1 MKEGQEQFLT
11 FILDRTKEDKKEKMQ
26 ALLAEMFE
34 RQQTGKLDKMYLMT
48 KAPKLLAY
56 LKPEAIDEV
65 KQVVSEFSKNINCQ
79 IKLDNSSLH
88 M

>member
-48 KAPKLLAY
+48 NAPKLLAY

-65 KQVVSEFSKNINCQ
+65 KQVVSEFSKNM
-79 IKLDNSSLH
+79 K
-88 M
+88 

>member
-34 RQQTGKLDKMYLMT
+34 RQQTGKLDKMYLMI

-65 KQVVSEFSKNINCQ
+65 KQVVSEFSKNM
-79 IKLDNSSLH
+79 K
-88 M
+88 

>member
-34 RQQTGKLDKMYLMT
+34 RQQTGKLDKMYLM
-48 KAPKLLAY
+48 KLNKSFRNF
-56 LKPEAIDEV
+56 LKIWN
-65 KQVVSEFSKNINCQ
+65 KQS
-79 IKLDNSSLH
+79 
-88 M
+88 

>member
-65 KQVVSEFSKNINCQ
+65 KQVASEFSKNM
-79 IKLDNSSLH
+79 K
-88 M
+88 

>member
-34 RQQTGKLDKMYLMT
+34 RQQTGKLDKMYLMP

-65 KQVVSEFSKNINCQ
+65 KQVVSEFSKNM
-79 IKLDNSSLH
+79 K
-88 M
+88 

>member
-1 MKEGQEQFLT
+1 MKEGQDTTFLT
-11 FILDRTKEDKKEKMQ
+11 FILDRTKEDKRKMQ

-65 KQVVSEFSKNINCQ
+65 KQVVSEFSKNM
-79 IKLDNSSLH
+79 K
-88 M
+88 

>member
-48 KAPKLLAY
+48 KVLAY

-65 KQVVSEFSKNINCQ
+65 KQVVSEFSKNM
-79 IKLDNSSLH
+79 K
-88 M
+88 

>member
-48 KAPKLLAY
+48 KAPKLLAC

-65 KQVVSEFSKNINCQ
+65 KQVVSEFSKNM
-79 IKLDNSSLH
+79 K
-88 M
+88 

>member
-34 RQQTGKLDKMYLMT
+34 RQQTGKLETFGLFKT
-48 KAPKLLAY
+48 R
-56 LKPEAIDEV
+56 
-65 KQVVSEFSKNINCQ
+65 S
-79 IKLDNSSLH
+79 H
-88 M
+88 

>member
-48 KAPKLLAY
+48 TAPKLLAY

-65 KQVVSEFSKNINCQ
+65 KQVVSEFSKNM
-79 IKLDNSSLH
+79 K
-88 M
+88 

>member
-34 RQQTGKLDKMYLMT
+34 RQQTGKLDKMHLMT

-65 KQVVSEFSKNINCQ
+65 KQVVSEFSKNM
-79 IKLDNSSLH
+79 K
-88 M
+88 